1 MVGHYAWRREFVEDL
16 AETAGENRKNNT
28 VFFSPNNQ

>member
-28 VFFSPNNQ
+28 FIRAL

>member
-16 AETAGENRKNNT
+16 AETAGENRKTLTEEFINER
-28 VFFSPNNQ
+28 